1 MERIYLDHAATTPLH
16 PEVLEAMMPYLTN
29 VYGNASSIHGFGRQA
44 RLAVDRARDAIAN
57 QLACSSGEL
66 LFTSGGTESDNLAIL
81 GVVRAWKQARA
92 AQASGGDV
100 RPHIVTS
107 RIEHH
112 AVLHACALAERELG
126 CDVTY
131 VDVDTAGR
139 VDLAQLRA
147 AVRPGETCLVTVM
160 WGNNEVGTIQ
170 PIEEIAAIAHEAG
183 ALFHTDGVQALGHL
197 AFSLNALPID
207 LATFSAHKIN
217 GPQGV
222 GALYVKQGILL
233 APMLV
238 GGSQEK
244 KRRAGTENVAAI
256 VGFSKAVELAV
267 AEPVTSELRDFFISG
282 LKSQFAGDT
291 CIVNSPLEQVLPHI
305 VNVSFLGISTET
317 MLMNLDLQGV
327 AAASGSACTSGSLEV
342 SHVLQAMGLDEARTV
357 SAIRFSFGRHNNREN
372 VTIALQK
379 LNAIVTRLHSKL

>member
-1 MERIYLDHAATTPLH
+1 MYMEMRRAFTASGAKHAWPSIVH
-16 PEVLEAMMPYLTN
+16 AMPSPTSLP
-29 VYGNASSIHGFGRQA
+29 ARQA
-44 RLAVDRARDAIAN
+44 
-57 QLACSSGEL
+57 SF
-66 LFTSGGTESDNLAIL
+66 FTSGGTESDNLAIL
-81 GVVRAWKQARA
+81 GVVRAWKQART
-92 AQASGGDV
+92 AQAGGDV

>member
-16 PEVLEAMMPYLTN
+16 PSVLEAMMPHLTN

-44 RLAVDRARDAIAN
+44 RLAVDRARDAIAK
-57 QLACSSGEL
+57 QLACSPGEL

-81 GVVRAWKQARA
+81 GVVRAWKQARV
-92 AQASGGDV
+92 AQAGGDV
-100 RPHIVTS
+100 RPHIITS

-131 VDVDTAGR
+131 LDVDATGL
-139 VDLAQLRA
+139 VDLAQLRTA
-147 AVRPGETCLVTVM
+147 IRPGETCLVTVM

-170 PIEEIAAIAHEAG
+170 PIDEIAAIAHEAG
-183 ALFHTDGVQALGHL
+183 ALVHTDGVQALGHM
-197 AFSLNALPID
+197 AFSLHALPID
-207 LATFSAHKIN
+207 LASFSAHKIN

-222 GALYVKQGILL
+222 GALYVKQGTML

-256 VGFSKAVELAV
+256 VGFAKAVELAV
-267 AEPVTSELRDFFISG
+267 AEPVTTELRDFFLAG

-291 CIVNSPLEQVLPHI
+291 FIVNTPLDRALPHI
-305 VNVSFLGISTET
+305 VNISFLGISTET

-342 SHVLQAMGLDEARTV
+342 SHVLEAMGLDEARTA
-357 SAIRFSFGRHNNREN
+357 SAIRFSFGRDNNREN
-372 VTIALQK
+372 VTIALQTIK
-379 LNAIVTRLHSKL
+379 SIVTRLHSKL